1 MIPTLVLQST
11 DVHVQVGGTCDLSI
25 AKQGQTALLR
35 SSANGRDGS
44 LYTIELAFILSKNTP
59 HSVIRD
65 YGRRVPLDVPYGP
78 DAECIFRC

>member
-35 SSANGRDGS
+35 SSTNGHGS

-65 YGRRVPLDVPYGP
+65 YGRRVPLDVPYGS